1 MVMIARDIV
10 EKDFISLPGEST
22 AFEAAKLMKA
32 RHHGFVVVAAAGGA
46 PEGMVTEWDFLS
58 KLIAEGRDPAK
69 VRLEEIMTTTLVTV
83 NADEELDSV
92 SQFMTQRQCT
102 KGACKPRWQTLG
114 RDHRGTMLSRMKAY
128 VDRISAQIARLQMPH
143 V

>member
-10 EKDFISLPGEST
+10 EKDFTSLPREST

-46 PEGMVTEWDFLS
+46 PEGIVTEWDFVS

-69 VRLEEIMTTTLVTV
+69 VKLEEIMTATLVTV
-83 NADEELDSV
+83 NADDELDSV
-92 SQFMTQRQCT
+92 SQFMTQRGVRRVLVIQDG
-102 KGACKPRWQTLG
+102 KLLG
-114 RDHRGTMLSRMKAY
+114 VITAGTMLSKMKAY

>member
-58 KLIAEGRDPAK
+58 KLMAEGRDPAK
-69 VRLEEIMTTTLVTV
+69 VKLKEIMTPALVTV
-83 NADEELDSV
+83 NANDELDSV
-92 SQFMTQRQCT
+92 SQFMAQRGVRRVLVIQDG
-102 KGACKPRWQTLG
+102 KVLG
-114 RDHRGTMLSRMKAY
+114 VITAGTILSKMKAY